1 MASRSAEGLSRIR
14 IFQPGVIILVCAVS
28 LTVFGVSVL
37 FSASAHSG
45 SDPYFFIR
53 RQFMWLGIALL
64 VGFFLSLVNLDGL
77 KRFAWP
83 ALAVSLAG
91 LVLVLIPGIGVEVN
105 GARRWI
111 DLGFMRVQVSEFA
124 KLGLVFTLACYFG
137 ANQRAIP
144 SFWAGFVLPCA
155 YIGLF
160 AGLIFL
166 EPDYG
171 TAALCGAVG
180 LTLLF
185 LAGVRLTYLV
195 PMCMAAT
202 AAFALAVFTNP
213 LRRGRILSFMDIE
226 GNRGD
231 GAYQLWQAILAFGT
245 GGTQGVGL
253 GNGRQQ
259 MAFLPEAHTDF
270 IFAVIGEELGF
281 FATTVVLLL
290 FLVLFLA
297 GIWHL
302 RRAPNMYQYLLVAG
316 ALLLLSVQALINMAV
331 VTGCLPTK
339 GLSLPFI
346 SYGGSN
352 LVAMFA
358 IIGVLVNTSLSWT
371 KSPIRHSRRRLKE
384 IAA

>member
-1 MASRSAEGLSRIR
+1 M
-14 IFQPGVIILVCAVS
+14 IILVCVVS

-37 FSASAHSG
+37 FSASAHSA
-45 SDPYFFIR
+45 SDPYHYIQRQLIWLVVAVAVGIFF
-53 RQFMWLGIALL
+53 
-64 VGFFLSLVNLDGL
+64 SLVNLDGL

-83 ALAVSLAG
+83 ALGVSLAG

-111 DLGFMRVQVSEFA
+111 DLGFMRLQVSEFA
-124 KLGLVFTLACYFG
+124 KLGLVFTLACYLG
-137 ANQRAIP
+137 THQRAIP
-144 SFWAGFVLPCA
+144 RFWAGFVFPCL
-155 YIGLF
+155 YIGLY

-171 TAALCGAVG
+171 AAALCGAVG

-185 LAGVRLTYLV
+185 LAGVRMSYLI
-195 PMCMAAT
+195 PACIGAL
-202 AAFALAVFTNP
+202 AAFAFAVFTNP
-213 LRRGRILSFMDIE
+213 LRRGRVMSFMDIE
-226 GNRGD
+226 GNRGE
-231 GAYQLWQAILAFGT
+231 GAYQLWQAILAFGA
-245 GGTQGVGL
+245 GGTEGVGL

-281 FATTVVLLL
+281 FVTSGVLLL
-290 FLVLFLA
+290 FMVLFLA
-297 GIWHL
+297 GIFHL

-316 ALLLLSVQALINMAV
+316 GLLLISVQALINMGV

-358 IIGVLVNTSLSWT
+358 IVGVLVNTSLAWSKPPMRNT
-371 KSPIRHSRRRLKE
+371 RRKLKE

>member
-1 MASRSAEGLSRIR
+1 MATRSAEGLSLAR

-28 LTVFGVSVL
+28 LAVFGISVL

-45 SDPYFFIR
+45 ADPYYFIR
-53 RQFMWLGIALL
+53 RQFIWLGVAVVVGVSVSLL
-64 VGFFLSLVNLDGL
+64 DLEAL
-77 KRFAWP
+77 KRFMWP
-83 ALAVSLAG
+83 VFMVSIAG

-111 DLGFMRVQVSEFA
+111 DLGFMRLQVSEFA
-124 KLGLVFTLACYFG
+124 KLGLVFTLACYLG
-137 ANQRAIP
+137 TNHRVIP
-144 SFWAGFVLPCA
+144 KFWEGFVLPSLC
-155 YIGLF
+155 IGLF

-180 LTLLF
+180 FTMLF
-185 LAGVRLTYLV
+185 LAGVRLIYLA
-195 PMCMAAT
+195 PACALALI
-202 AAFALAVFTNP
+202 AFAYAVFTNP
-213 LRRGRILSFMDIE
+213 VRRGRILSFMDIE
-226 GNRGD
+226 GNRGE
-231 GAYQLWQAILAFGT
+231 GAYQLWQAILAFGA

-270 IFAVIGEELGF
+270 IYAVIGEELGF
-281 FATTVVLLL
+281 YVASGVLLL
-290 FLVLFLA
+290 FMVLFIA
-297 GIWHL
+297 GLLHL

-316 ALLLLSVQALINMAV
+316 GLLLLSTQALINMGV

-352 LVAMFA
+352 LVAMF
-358 IIGVLVNTSLSWT
+358 IIVGILINTSLTWS
-371 KSPIRHSRRRLKE
+371 KPPVFNRRRNLKE
-384 IAA
+384 IAG

>member
-1 MASRSAEGLSRIR
+1 MATRTAEGLSLAG
-14 IFQPGVIILVCAVS
+14 IFRPGVVILVCVVS

-45 SDPYFFIR
+45 ADPYYFIR
-53 RQFMWLGIALL
+53 RQLIWLAVAVA
-64 VGFFLSLVNLDGL
+64 VGVFFSLVKLDSL
-77 KRFAWP
+77 KRFSVP
-83 ALAVSLAG
+83 VLVVSLAG
-91 LVLVLIPGIGVEVN
+91 LILVLIPGIGVEVN

-111 DLGFMRVQVSEFA
+111 DLGFMRLQVSEFA

-137 ANQRAIP
+137 THQRAIP
-144 SFWAGFVLPCA
+144 RFWGGFVLPSLG
-155 YIGLF
+155 IGLF

-180 LTLLF
+180 FTLLF
-185 LAGVRLTYLV
+185 LAGVRLVYLV
-195 PMCMAAT
+195 PACLAAS
-202 AAFALAVFTNP
+202 AAFVFAVLTNP
-213 LRRGRILSFMDIE
+213 LRRGRVMSFMDIE
-226 GNRGD
+226 GNRGE
-231 GAYQLWQAILAFGT
+231 GAYQLWQAIIAFGT
-245 GGTQGVGL
+245 GGTHGVGL

-281 FATTVVLLL
+281 FVTAGV
-290 FLVLFLA
+290 LVLFLLLFVA
-297 GIWHL
+297 GILHL

-316 ALLLLSVQALINMAV
+316 GLLLLSTQALINMGV

-358 IIGVLVNTSLSWT
+358 IVGILVNTSLAWSKPPMRHT
-371 KSPIRHSRRRLKE
+371 KRKLKE
-384 IAA
+384 ISA

>member
-1 MASRSAEGLSRIR
+1 MAARSAEGLSLSRV
-14 IFQPGVIILVCAVS
+14 FQPGVIILVCAVG

-45 SDPYFFIR
+45 ADPYFFIR
-53 RQFMWLGIALL
+53 RQFVWLGVAVA
-64 VGFFLSLVNLDGL
+64 VGIFFSLVDIEGL
-77 KRFAWP
+77 RRFAWP
-83 ALAVSLAG
+83 VLIASLAG
-91 LVLVLIPGIGVEVN
+91 LGLVLIPGIGVEVN

-111 DLGFMRVQVSEFA
+111 DLGFMRLQVSEFA
-124 KLGLVFTLACYFG
+124 KLGLVFTLACYLG
-137 ANQRAIP
+137 TNHRAIP
-144 SFWAGFVLPCA
+144 RFWAGFVFPCL

-160 AGLIFL
+160 CGLIFL

-185 LAGVRLTYLV
+185 LAGVRLVYLV
-195 PMCMAAT
+195 PACT
-202 AAFALAVFTNP
+202 AALVAFAAAVFLNP
-213 LRRGRILSFMDIE
+213 LRWGRVMSFMDVE
-226 GNRGD
+226 GNRSE
-231 GAYQLWQAILAFGT
+231 GAYQLWQAILAFGA

-281 FATTVVLLL
+281 FVTTGVLLL
-290 FLVLFLA
+290 FLILFLA
-297 GIWHL
+297 GICHL

-316 ALLLLSVQALINMAV
+316 GLLLLSTQALINMGV

-352 LVAMFA
+352 LVAMFV
-358 IIGVLVNTSLSWT
+358 IVGILVNTSLAWS
-371 KSPIRHSRRRLKE
+371 KPPMRNARRRLKE

>member
-1 MASRSAEGLSRIR
+1 MATRSAERLSLAG
-14 IFQPGVIILVCAVS
+14 IFQPGVIILVCVVS
-28 LTVFGVSVL
+28 LTVFGISVL

-45 SDPYFFIR
+45 ADPYFFIR
-53 RQFMWLGIALL
+53 RQFIWLAVAVATGVFVSLL
-64 VGFFLSLVNLDGL
+64 DLESV

-83 ALAVSLAG
+83 VLLASVAG

-124 KLGLVFTLACYFG
+124 KLGLVFTLACYLG
-137 ANQRAIP
+137 TNHRVIP
-144 SFWAGFVLPCA
+144 TFWHGFVLPSVL
-155 YIGLF
+155 IGLF
-160 AGLIFL
+160 AALIFL

-180 LTLLF
+180 FTLMF
-185 LAGVRLTYLV
+185 LAGVRLIYLV
-195 PMCMAAT
+195 PACTAAL
-202 AAFALAVFTNP
+202 AAFAFAVFLNP
-213 LRRGRILSFMDIE
+213 LRRGRIMSFMDIE
-226 GNRGD
+226 GNRGE
-231 GAYQLWQAILAFGT
+231 GAYQLWQAILAFGA
-245 GGTQGVGL
+245 GGVGGVGL

-281 FATTVVLLL
+281 FFTTGVLLL
-290 FLVLFLA
+290 FLVLFIA
-297 GIWHL
+297 GILHL
-302 RRAPNMYQYLLVAG
+302 KRAPNMYQYLLVAG
-316 ALLLLSVQALINMAV
+316 GLLLLSTQALINMGV

-352 LVAMFA
+352 LVAMF
-358 IIGVLVNTSLSWT
+358 IIVGVLVNTALVWSR
-371 KSPIRHSRRRLKE
+371 SPICDKRRKLKE
-384 IAA
+384 IAR